1 MISFSHVSK
10 KYQTE
15 DKSSLVYE
23 DFCEEIQDGEFV
35 VLTGESGC
43 GKTTLIKM
51 LLKEVDPDG
60 GTIFVDGKDISK
72 IKRSE
77 IPYYRRGI
85 GVLFQD
91 FRLIQEE
98 SVYDNLVDA
107 ILATGGS
114 YKDANFKIVNVL
126 TMLGID
132 FLHKRFPKEIS
143 GGEQQKVCLA
153 RAIINNPK
161 ILLVDEPTGN
171 LDPDAS
177 KEINRLLDVIHDQG
191 VTVVMAT
198 HDLAAAEM
206 PGRRRVDLDAI

>member
-10 KYQTE
+10 KYETE
-15 DKSSLVYE
+15 DKVNQVYE

-51 LLKEVDPDG
+51 LLKEVEPES
-60 GTIFVDGKDISK
+60 GTIYVDGKDISK

-77 IPYYRRGI
+77 IPFYRRGI

-91 FRLIQEE
+91 FRLIQDE
-98 SVYDNLVDA
+98 SVYDNLVNA

-114 YKDANFKIVNVL
+114 GKEANNKIVNVL

-132 FLHKRFPKEIS
+132 NLHKRFPKEMS

-153 RAIINNPK
+153 RAIINHPK

-171 LDPDAS
+171 LDPNSS
-177 KEINRLLDVIHDQG
+177 KEINALLDVINGQG
-191 VTVVMAT
+191 ITVVMAT
-198 HDLAAAEM
+198 HDLNAAEM
-206 PGRRRVDLDAI
+206 PGRRHVNLDDR

>member
-10 KYQTE
+10 EYTTE
-15 DKSSLVYE
+15 DNINRVYD

-51 LLKEVDPDG
+51 LLKEIEPES
-60 GTIFVDGKDISK
+60 GTIYVDGKDISK
-72 IKRSE
+72 IRKNE

-98 SVYDNLVDA
+98 SVYDNLVNA

-114 YKDANFKIVNVL
+114 GKDANTKIVNVL

-132 FLHKRFPKEIS
+132 GLHKRFPREMS

-153 RAIINNPK
+153 RAIINHPK

-177 KEINRLLDVIHDQG
+177 QEINRLLDVIHDQG

-198 HDLAAAEM
+198 HDLSAADK
-206 PGRRRVDLDAI
+206 PGRRHVNLDER